1 MEPIEPAPTAPQQ
14 QAERLAARIHVL
26 QQAIADSR
34 GLAAQIALLE
44 RQHSEA
50 EAELARGQANSPA
63 ARDAIGAELA
73 EKRRRLEA
81 ARLAR
86 EELQR
91 IDPLS
96 LRGLR

>member
-1 MEPIEPAPTAPQQ
+1 MEPIEPTPTTPQQ
-14 QAERLAARIHVL
+14 QAEPLAARIRVL
-26 QQAIADSR
+26 RQAIADGR

-50 EAELARGQANSPA
+50 EAVRARGQANSPA
-63 ARDAIGAELA
+63 ARDAIGAELV
-73 EKRRRLEA
+73 ENRRRLES